1 MSHRYPAALVKS
13 IAAGALVMIASLLA
27 GCINSSAP
35 ILTEAKPLLGERLHL
50 QLYSLRAGSAVDPEQ
65 VTYVWNGTHYARTRG
80 SRNMND
86 FTVHAFEG
94 GDLIVQTVPSGRVR
108 STEYALLH
116 PLMDG
121 VYYVVVIDEDDA
133 DEATRNANCAKAG
146 DYACRV
152 TTREQLFAFARATAA
167 RKKTD
172 GGLAIRLAD
181 EKAPQKRR
189 R

>member
-1 MSHRYPAALVKS
+1 MSHRSPVALVKS
-13 IAAGALVMIASLLA
+13 IAAGALIVTASLLA
-27 GCINSSAP
+27 GCIDSSAP
-35 ILTEAKPLLGERLHL
+35 ILTEAKPMLGERLHL
-50 QLYSLRAGSAVDPEQ
+50 QLYSLRNGSAVDPEQ
-65 VTYVWNGTHYARTRG
+65 FIYVWSGTHYARARG

-86 FTVHAFEG
+86 FTVHPFEG

-116 PLMDG
+116 LLMDG

-181 EKAPQKRR
+181 EKAPHKRR